1 MKKLV
6 FATLLCGSV
15 AQLGGC
21 IIVGDDSGDDP
32 PPPPPPDANDTQPD
46 ANLPPGPGEFL
57 VTWTLLGGEPVND
70 VQSEVTCRPDTPDI
84 RITADPDPNVP
95 DDEDIYLYDC
105 ALGQE
110 LADGLPAGTY
120 DVWVDLLD
128 ADGNLVAQSDAALGV
143 PLDFEEQVPLDFV
156 FSIDHGTFGVSWE
169 ILDNAGDPISCDEVG
184 ATDVSLLLTV
194 ADNQEQ
200 SDDYLLDCVDG
211 KGESGP
217 LPLLD
222 YVASLAL
229 VDIRGTPDDAG
240 DDIVFDSIDEP
251 IIDLTLE
258 YGNDFV
264 DLGTVTFTV
273 P

>member
-21 IIVGDDSGDDP
+21 IIVGDDSGDNP

-46 ANLPPGPGEFL
+46 ASLPPPGPGAFL
-57 VTWTLLGGEPVND
+57 VTWTLLGGEPVDD
-70 VQSEVTCRPDTPDI
+70 VQSEVSCRPDTPDI

-105 ALGQE
+105 SLGGGP
-110 LADGLPAGTY
+110 ADELPAGTY

-128 ADGNLVAQSDAALGV
+128 ADGNMIAQSDAKLGV
-143 PLDFEEQVPLDFV
+143 PLDFDEEVELDFV
-156 FSIDHGTFGVSWE
+156 FSIDRGTFGVAWE
-169 ILDNAGDPISCDEVG
+169 ILENGAPSSCDAVG

-194 ADNQEQ
+194 ADNQEL
-200 SDDYLLDCVDG
+200 SDDYLLDCADG

-217 LPLLD
+217 LPLFD

-229 VDIRGTPDDAG
+229 VDVGPDPQDPS
-240 DDIVFDSIDEP
+240 DDIVFDQLEP
-251 IIDLTLE
+251 ITNLTLE

-264 DLGTVTFTV
+264 DLGTVTFDV
-273 P
+273 Q